1 MIRVYG
7 CIIDQHDFRLVILAG
22 FLCLFASYTALS
34 LFARVLSTSRRTR
47 YLWLIGTAFVSGT
60 GIWATHFVAMLA
72 FRPGLPLGY
81 NLPLTAASV
90 TLAILISG
98 LAFASVLSRRTATI
112 GGGLFGVA
120 VGAMHYTGMAALQVP
135 AVQHWDVSYIT
146 ASIAIGIVVGAIALA
161 MIERIDEIPR
171 RLTVA
176 LLLTLAICGH
186 HFTAM
191 AALTL
196 EPDPTLAVPT
206 AVMAPEWIAVA
217 VASVTMLILGLSF
230 AGTIIDQVLAN
241 RSLQETERLRRH
253 VVELETTKRDLETKT
268 IEVTLALEAAAAA
281 SQAKSQFLAAMSHE
295 LRTPLNAIIGF
306 SEMLNREMF
315 GSLGDVRYR
324 DYARNIFDSGNHL
337 LGLINDVLDFSK
349 LEAGRFELQDE
360 AVDVARIVTDT
371 AAIIGQQAERG
382 SLHLSLD
389 LAQPLPRVRADGRRL
404 RQILLNLISNAIK
417 FTPEGGDVK
426 VSAAIV
432 DGDLVFVVADTG
444 IGMSADDI
452 PKALTRF
459 GQIDSSFSR
468 KYDGTGLGL
477 PLSKRLA
484 ELHGGSLQIESALGN
499 GTTVTVRLPR
509 ERVLGE
515 LRVA

>member
-1 MIRVYG
+1 
-7 CIIDQHDFRLVILAG
+7 
-22 FLCLFASYTALS
+22 
-34 LFARVLSTSRRTR
+34 
-47 YLWLIGTAFVSGT
+47 
-60 GIWATHFVAMLA
+60 
-72 FRPGLPLGY
+72 
-81 NLPLTAASV
+81 
-90 TLAILISG
+90 
-98 LAFASVLSRRTATI
+98 
-112 GGGLFGVA
+112 
-120 VGAMHYTGMAALQVP
+120 
-135 AVQHWDVSYIT
+135 
-146 ASIAIGIVVGAIALA
+146 
-161 MIERIDEIPR
+161 
-171 RLTVA
+171 
-176 LLLTLAICGH
+176 
-186 HFTAM
+186 
-191 AALTL
+191 
-196 EPDPTLAVPT
+196 
-206 AVMAPEWIAVA
+206 
-217 VASVTMLILGLSF
+217 VTMLILGLSF

-360 AVDVARIVTDT
+360 AVDVAKIVTDT

-484 ELHGGSLQIESALGN
+484 ELHGGSLQIESVLGN